1 MKHVIAAAAT
11 MVFACSAS
19 AQSSVL
25 LYGVVDLGIN
35 YTNNA
40 QTARLGAT
48 PTGHSQVFMG
58 DGTITGLSG
67 SRWGLRGSE
76 ALGNGLTA
84 VFVLENGFFANN
96 GALAQG
102 GAGFGRQV
110 YVGLQGAFGNITL
123 GRQYDPMLDYLQP
136 LTVTGQWAGSMGA
149 HADDVDNL
157 SNTNR
162 VNNAIKFRSVAYSG
176 FSWEGL
182 YSFGGVAG
190 QPTQNQI
197 WSLGAG
203 YSGSWL
209 TVGLGYLNARN
220 PNVSFYGNTPNKG
233 SSAANNIGSFGLAT
247 AGESIPAYAGFAS
260 AETLSIAGAAFRITV
275 GDAQVGAVATRT
287 QFDSLG
293 SQSGPNPL
301 RYSGDVAFNSFE
313 INGSYRITP
322 ALQVGAGVNYT
333 RRGSVNGDDGA
344 RYQQAE
350 LGTVYSLSTRTDLY
364 AMCVYQHASGRDSLG
379 QAAVATIN
387 GFSPSARDKQI
398 AMRVA
403 VRHKF

>member
-1 MKHVIAAAAT
+1 M
-11 MVFACSAS
+11 
-19 AQSSVL
+19 
-25 LYGVVDLGIN
+25 
-35 YTNNA
+35 
-40 QTARLGAT
+40 
-48 PTGHSQVFMG
+48 
-58 DGTITGLSG
+58 
-67 SRWGLRGSE
+67 RGSE
-76 ALGNGLTA
+76 ALGNGLA
-84 VFVLENGFFANN
+84 ALFVLENGFFASN

-102 GAGFGRQV
+102 GAGFGRQA
-110 YVGLQGAFGNITL
+110 YVGLQGALGTVTL

-162 VNNAIKFRSVAYSG
+162 VNNSIKFRSVSYRG

-182 YSFGGVAG
+182 YSIGGVAG
-190 QPTQNQI
+190 RPTQNQI

-209 TVGLGYLNARN
+209 TMGLGYFNARN

-233 SSAANNIGSFGLAT
+233 SSTANNIGTFGST
-247 AGESIPAYAGFAS
+247 TTGESIPAYAGFAS
-260 AETLSIAGAAFRITV
+260 AETLSIAGAALRITM
-275 GDAQVGAVATRT
+275 GDAQAGAVATRT

-301 RYSGDVAFNSFE
+301 GYSGNVAFNSFE
-313 INGSYRITP
+313 INGDYRITP
-322 ALQVGAGVNYT
+322 ALLVGVGVNYT
-333 RRGSVNGDDGA
+333 KRSPVNGDNGA

-350 LGTVYSLSTRTDLY
+350 VGTVYSLSKRTDLY
-364 AMCVYQHASGRDSLG
+364 AICVYQHASGRDSLA
-379 QAAVATIN
+379 QEAVASIN
-387 GFSPSARDKQI
+387 GFSPSSRDEQT